1 MSNSAEKQCR
11 IEGNVAPGFE
21 SVRTLYEHNMRT
33 LAEKNTQLCVY
44 CDGEKV
50 VDLWGSA
57 SGESDFSADSL
68 VNVFS
73 SGKSLESIAI
83 ASLVLMV
90 VIPNF
95 GFHQTVLINLVLAK
109 LGALFQVVVHGLKGS
124 ILKASVVL
132 VVGIV
137 DRNLMLRGR
146 RSHPFLLGILAFAI
160 LSCREGFGGGGG
172 MCMFLIG
179 GPSGRQKHIHIGVAP
194 GRRCIC
200 TAATRWLLSFGVIAD
215 KFLQKLGCS

>member
-83 ASLVLMV
+83 AALV
-90 VIPNF
+90 
-95 GFHQTVLINLVLAK
+95 G
-109 LGALFQVVVHGLKGS
+109 KG
-124 ILKASVVL
+124 
-132 VVGIV
+132 
-137 DRNLMLRGR
+137 
-146 RSHPFLLGILAFAI
+146 
-160 LSCREGFGGGGG
+160 
-172 MCMFLIG
+172 
-179 GPSGRQKHIHIGVAP
+179 
-194 GRRCIC
+194 
-200 TAATRWLLSFGVIAD
+200 LLSYDAKITDHWPEFATHGKGELTVAELMRHEAGLASLDSSIALED
-215 KFLQKLGCS
+215 LLTGNIKRNAVGRLIENQTQRFPGGKSRREYHAVTRGWIANELFRRVDPAGR